1 LRLPVLI
8 PGPPPAR
15 GGGAIPLAN
24 VEQTGILPQTVS
36 CVPNA
41 CLLLRL
47 PELGT
52 EEAFRGGS

>member
-1 LRLPVLI
+1 MPVTCSAL
-8 PGPPPAR
+8 A
-15 GGGAIPLAN
+15 GGAIPLAN

-36 CVPNA
+36 CVPYA